1 MSDIKTMEM
10 TDELLQ
16 KYVSIADKLLYKDVP
31 MQGSY
36 EFSDEFE
43 NRMEKLTGRA
53 KHSKLYR
60 TITDTGRRVAI
71 IILAV
76 LVLGF
81 TVTMSVEA
89 LREKFFSFIKFERE
103 DGFWEWRFSYEDET
117 EAGESYLRAPQY
129 IPQGYTL
136 VDYCHEFP
144 VWYEMYE
151 GPNGEMIMIDNTLVS
166 DGMVMGMDSEYDS
179 EERMVIQ
186 GCDAVYLV
194 RYGEQAYQKLYWF
207 EKDMFY
213 QVYTTIDVAK
223 EEVVKIAENMEY
235 FTFY

>member
-1 MSDIKTMEM
+1 MSDIKKIEI

-16 KYVSIADKLLYKDVP
+16 KYVSIADKILYKDIP
-31 MQGSY
+31 MQGTY
-36 EFSDEFE
+36 EFSEKFE
-43 NRMEKLTGRA
+43 SRMEKLTGRA
-53 KHSKLYR
+53 EHSKFYR
-60 TITDTGRRVAI
+60 TIADMGRRVAI

-103 DGFWEWRFSYEDET
+103 DGFWEWHFSYEDET
-117 EAGESYLRAPQY
+117 EAEESYLRAPQY

-151 GPNGEMIMIDNTLVS
+151 GPNGEMIMIDNQRVE
-166 DGMVMGMDSEYDS
+166 DGMTMVTDSEYDV
-179 EERMVIQ
+179 EEQIVIQ
-186 GCDAVYLV
+186 GHDATLLT
-194 RYGEQAYQKLYWF
+194 RCGDGAYYALFWF
-207 EKDMFY
+207 EKSMFY
-213 QVYTTIDVAK
+213 QVYTTIDVPK
-223 EEVVKIAENMEY
+223 EEVIKVAENMK
-235 FTFY
+235 

>member
-1 MSDIKTMEM
+1 MSDIKIMEI

-16 KYVSIADKLLYKDVP
+16 KYVSIADKLAYKDVP

-60 TITDTGRRVAI
+60 TISDIGRRVAI

-117 EAGESYLRAPQY
+117 EAGESYLREPQY
-129 IPQGYTL
+129 IPQGFTL

-151 GPNGEMIMIDNTLVS
+151 GPNGEMIMIDNTLVE
-166 DGMVMGMDSEYDS
+166 DGMTMITDSEYDV
-179 EERMVIQ
+179 EEQIVIQ
-186 GCDAVYLV
+186 GYNAILLT
-194 RYGEQAYQKLYWF
+194 RYGDGAYYALFWF
-207 EKDMFY
+207 EKSMFY
-213 QVYTTIDVAK
+213 QVYTTIDVPK
-223 EEVVKIAENMEY
+223 EEIVKIAENMEH